1 LRGNPGDAWY
11 DPPVRIALWHGW
23 LLEGSGSNVGTARV
37 AEVLRASGH
46 DVLLVCQEG
55 HPERYP
61 WIDAFGTVDDDGPSD
76 LVPNAATAAPGRCVL
91 LRPRIGP
98 LLPVFVVDEYEG
110 FDVKRF
116 VDLTDAE
123 LDEYL
128 YRNVE
133 ALRQAVTWHRS
144 DVVIAG
150 HAFPGPVV
158 AKRALGPGRY
168 VAHVH
173 GSDLEYAIRPDHRYR
188 SLANEGLVAAR
199 AVVGASA
206 DVLDRTIGL
215 VPGIEHLLR
224 IVPPGVAADFR
235 PRPRAEAL
243 LTTAASLDRDPETAH
258 GRPVTL
264 DAEVERAL
272 ERRDAGA
279 LDELA
284 TAYDQQAPDP
294 GAAEILR
301 SLAPLE
307 GPLIGYI
314 GKLIPQKGVPT
325 MLAAAATSSTTPP
338 VLVVGFGSQREWL
351 HALVRA
357 LRTGDDDV
365 LRWLRDPGG
374 MPLDAEL
381 PPRPDLRV
389 SFTGRLDHRY
399 APGALAA
406 LDVLVVPSI
415 LDEAFGMVSIEG
427 AAAGAL
433 PLVSRH
439 SALAEVA
446 HAFEDEVGH
455 PGQFSFEPG
464 AGAVR
469 NLAERIDDLVSLPS
483 DERGELRE
491 RVAAFATR
499 RWSWERT
506 ASLLLEA
513 GAD

>member
-1 LRGNPGDAWY
+1 
-11 DPPVRIALWHGW
+11 VRIALWHGW
-23 LLEGSGSNVGTARV
+23 LLEGSGSNVATARV

-61 WIDAFGTVDDDGPSD
+61 WIDAFGAIDGDGPSE
-76 LVPNAATAAPGRCVL
+76 LVPNAAPAAPGRCVL
-91 LRPRIGP
+91 LRPKIGS

-128 YRNVE
+128 NRNVQ
-133 ALRQAVTWHRS
+133 ALRAAATWHRS
-144 DVVIAG
+144 DVVVAA
-150 HAFPGPVV
+150 HAVPGAVV
-158 AKRALGPGRY
+158 AKRALGPRRY
-168 VAHVH
+168 VAQVH
-173 GSDLEYAIRPDHRYR
+173 GSDLEYSIRPDRRYR
-188 SLANEGLVAAR
+188 TLAGEGLGAAR

-206 DVLDRTIGL
+206 DVLDRAIGL
-215 VPGIEHLLR
+215 IPGIEHLVR
-224 IVPPGVAADFR
+224 IVPPGVADDFR

-243 LTTAASLDRDPETAH
+243 LETAASLDRDAATAN
-258 GRPVTL
+258 GRPLTL

-272 ERRDAGA
+272 DRRDANA

-301 SLAPLE
+301 SLASLE

-325 MLAAAATSSTTPP
+325 MLAAAAVSSTAPP

-357 LRTGDDDV
+357 LRTGDSNA
-365 LRWLRDPGG
+365 LRWLRETGG
-374 MPLDAEL
+374 MPLGTDL
-381 PPRPDLRV
+381 PRRPDLRV
-389 SFTGRLDHRY
+389 AFTGRLDHRY

-406 LDVLVVPSI
+406 IDVLVVPSI
-415 LDEAFGMVSIEG
+415 LDEAFGMVAIEG

-433 PLVSRH
+433 PLVARH

-446 HAFEDEVGH
+446 RAFEAEVGR
-455 PGQFSFEPG
+455 PGLFSFEPG
-464 AGAVR
+464 PGAVR
-469 NLAERIDDLVSLPS
+469 NLAERIDELASLTS
-483 DERGELRE
+483 EARDELRE
-491 RVAAFATR
+491 RVAAFTASG
-499 RWSWERT
+499 WSWNRT
-506 ASLLLEA
+506 ASRLLEA
-513 GAD
+513 AGAA

>member
-1 LRGNPGDAWY
+1 
-11 DPPVRIALWHGW
+11 VRIALWHGW
-23 LLEGSGSNVGTARV
+23 LLEGSGSNVATARV

-61 WIDAFGTVDDDGPSD
+61 WIDASGTVDADGPSD
-76 LVPNAATAAPGRCVL
+76 LAPNAAEAAPGRCVL
-91 LRPRIGP
+91 LRPEIGR
-98 LLPVFVVDEYEG
+98 LLPVFVVDEYGG
-110 FDVKRF
+110 FDVKPF

-128 YRNVE
+128 HRNVE
-133 ALRQAVTWHRS
+133 ALRAAVTWHRS

-150 HAFPGPVV
+150 HAVPGPVV
-158 AKRALGPGRY
+158 ARRALGPRRY
-168 VAHVH
+168 VAKIH

-188 SLANEGLVAAR
+188 TLASEGLGAAR
-199 AVVGASA
+199 AVVGPSA
-206 DVLDRTIGL
+206 DVLDRCIRL
-215 VPGIEHLLR
+215 VPGIERLVR

-243 LTTAASLDRDPETAH
+243 LATAALLDRDPETAN
-258 GRPVTL
+258 GRPLTL

-272 ERRDAGA
+272 ERRDARA

-284 TAYDQQAPDP
+284 TAYDQEAPDP
-294 GAAEILR
+294 GAAELLR
-301 SLAPLE
+301 SLASLE
-307 GPLIGYI
+307 GPLVGYI

-325 MLAAAATSSTTPP
+325 MLAATAASSTAPS

-351 HALVRA
+351 PALVHA
-357 LRTGDDDV
+357 LRTSDRDA
-365 LRWLRDPGG
+365 LRWLREAGG
-374 MPLDAEL
+374 LPLDPDL
-381 PPRPDLRV
+381 PARPDLRV
-389 SFTGRLDHRY
+389 GYTGRLDHRY

-415 LDEAFGMVSIEG
+415 LDEAFGMVAIEG

-433 PLVSRH
+433 PLVARH

-446 HAFEDEVGH
+446 RAFEAEVGR
-455 PGQFSFEPG
+455 PGLFSFEPG
-464 AGAVR
+464 PGAVR

-483 DERGELRE
+483 EERAELRE
-491 RVAAFATR
+491 RVAEFTTR
-499 RWSWERT
+499 EWSWTRT
-506 ASLLLEA
+506 ASRLLEA
-513 GAD
+513 AGTG

>member
-1 LRGNPGDAWY
+1 M
-11 DPPVRIALWHGW
+11 RIALWHGW
-23 LLEGSGSNVGTARV
+23 LLEGSGSNVATARI

-61 WIDAFGTVDDDGPSD
+61 WIDASGAVDADGPSD
-76 LVPNAATAAPGRCVL
+76 LAPNAAEGAPGKCVL

-110 FDVKRF
+110 FEVNPF

-128 YRNVE
+128 HRNVE
-133 ALRQAVTWHRS
+133 ALRAAVTWHRS

-150 HAFPGPVV
+150 HAVPGPVV
-158 AKRALGPGRY
+158 AKRALGPRRF
-168 VAHVH
+168 VAHIH
-173 GSDLEYAIRPDHRYR
+173 GSDLEYAIRPDHRYGT
-188 SLANEGLVAAR
+188 LASEGLRAAR

-206 DVLDRTIGL
+206 DVLDRCIEL
-215 VPGIEHLLR
+215 VPGIEHLVR
-224 IVPPGVAADFR
+224 IVPPGVAAEFR

-243 LTTAASLDRDPETAH
+243 LATAALLDRDPEAAN

-272 ERRDAGA
+272 ERRDARA

-284 TAYDQQAPDP
+284 AAYDQQAPDP
-294 GAAEILR
+294 GAAETLR
-301 SLAPLE
+301 SLASVE

-325 MLAAAATSSTTPP
+325 MLAATAASSTAPS
-338 VLVVGFGSQREWL
+338 VLVIGFGSQREWL
-351 HALVRA
+351 HALVHA
-357 LRTGDDDV
+357 LRTGDHDA
-365 LRWLRDPGG
+365 LRWLRDTGG
-374 MPLDAEL
+374 LPRDLDL

-389 SFTGRLDHRY
+389 AFTGRLDHRY

-415 LDEAFGMVSIEG
+415 LDEAFGMVVIEG

-433 PLVSRH
+433 PLVARH

-446 HAFEDEVGH
+446 DAFEAEIGRPDL
-455 PGQFSFEPG
+455 FSFEPG
-464 AGAVR
+464 PGAAR
-469 NLAERIDDLVSLPS
+469 NLAERIDELVSLPS
-483 DERGELRE
+483 EARGELRE
-491 RVAAFATR
+491 RVAAFATSE
-499 RWSWERT
+499 WSWNRT
-506 ASLLLEA
+506 ASRLLEA
-513 GAD
+513 AGAA

>member
-1 LRGNPGDAWY
+1 M
-11 DPPVRIALWHGW
+11 RIALWHGW
-23 LLEGSGSNVGTARV
+23 LLEGAGSNVATARV

-46 DVLLVCQEG
+46 DVLLVCQER
-55 HPERYP
+55 HPERYA
-61 WIDAFGTVDDDGPSD
+61 WIDAFGTVDGEGPSD
-76 LVPNAATAAPGRCVL
+76 LVPNTAPAAPGRCVL
-91 LRPRIGP
+91 LRPKIGR

-128 YRNVE
+128 DRNVE
-133 ALRQAVTWHRS
+133 ALRAAATWHHS

-150 HAFPGPVV
+150 HAVPGAVV
-158 AKRALGPGRY
+158 AKRALGPSRY
-168 VAHVH
+168 VVKVH
-173 GSDLEYAIRPDHRYR
+173 GSDLEYAIRPDRRYR
-188 SLANEGLVAAR
+188 TLANEGLGAAR

-215 VPGIEHLLR
+215 VPGIEHLVR

-243 LTTAASLDRDPETAH
+243 LETAASLDRDPEAAS
-258 GRPVTL
+258 GRPVAR

-272 ERRDAGA
+272 ERRDARA

-284 TAYDQQAPDP
+284 AAYDQQAPDP

-301 SLAPLE
+301 SLAPLQ
-307 GPLIGYI
+307 GPLVGYI

-325 MLAAAATSSTTPP
+325 MLAAAAASETAPP

-357 LRTGDDDV
+357 LRTGDHDA
-365 LRWLRDPGG
+365 LRWLRETGG
-374 MPLDAEL
+374 MPLDTDL
-381 PPRPDLRV
+381 PPRPDLR
-389 SFTGRLDHRY
+389 SAFTGRLDHRY

-433 PLVSRH
+433 PLVARH

-446 HAFEDEVGH
+446 RAFEDEVGR
-455 PGQFSFEPG
+455 PGLFSFEPG
-464 AGAVR
+464 PGAVR

-491 RVAAFATR
+491 CVAWFAMR
-499 RWSWERT
+499 EWSWQRT

-513 GAD
+513 AGAD